1 MKTDPAGKEHDGRMD
16 MNRVIAEATIAKV
29 LGRWAPHARHD
40 LVGAWTPMSM
50 DLAILAAKNAK
61 SALTS
66 DEIATFIARMKDTLK
81 HLSAESDNVTVMVGQ
96 DRNATTPVS
105 EVLRDIAHK
114 MRARFGSV
122 ECVLPQDPESLGVE
136 IRYDLYMV
144 LLAAVMALEDR
155 KGTSQQLTLTGS
167 RNAEGHVVISIA
179 MTEGGTNTWPPAH
192 GASPPRRIDFVDVD
206 CLAAHLGFKFTPT
219 LDGGELKR
227 VTAPH

>member
-1 MKTDPAGKEHDGRMD
+1 
-16 MNRVIAEATIAKV
+16 
-29 LGRWAPHARHD
+29 
-40 LVGAWTPMSM
+40 MSM

-66 DEIATFIARMKDTLK
+66 EDIATFIARMKDSLK
-81 HLSAESDNVTVMVGQ
+81 HVSAESDNVTVMVGQ
-96 DRNATTPVS
+96 DRNAKTAVS

-114 MRARFGSV
+114 MRARFGAV
-122 ECVLPQDPESLGVE
+122 ECVLPQDPDSLGEE
-136 IRYDLYMV
+136 IRYDLYMA

-155 KGTSQQLTLTGS
+155 KGTSQQLTLRGEL
-167 RNAEGHVVISIA
+167 NGEGHVLISIA
-179 MTEGGTNTWPPAH
+179 MTEGGSSTWPPAY
-192 GASPPRRIDFVDVD
+192 GANPPRRIDFVDVD